1 MAMLLS
7 PSKELTMPEVNRT
20 QHATL
25 GCGTLILIALIVLF
39 FSRPGISDLEQNV
52 HSLRSEVSDLK
63 KAVETQT
70 NEIKR
75 LEDKLKEKEPGKAP
89 GGQGKD

>member
-1 MAMLLS
+1 MFEE
-7 PSKELTMPEVNRT
+7 KRT

-39 FSRPGISDLEQNV
+39 FSRPGITDLERDV
-52 HSLRSEVSDLK
+52 RLLRSEVGDLK
-63 KAVETQT
+63 KAVESQT

-75 LEDKLKEKEPGKAP
+75 LHEKLEGAQRAK
-89 GGQGKD
+89 

>member
-1 MAMLLS
+1 
-7 PSKELTMPEVNRT
+7 MPDEKRT

-39 FSRPGISDLEQNV
+39 FGRPGLTDLEREV
-52 HSLRSEVSDLK
+52 RLLRSEVGDLK
-63 KAVETQT
+63 KAIESQT

-75 LEDKLKEKEPGKAP
+75 LKDKLKER
-89 GGQGKD
+89 